1 MTNNSFLNK
10 TINKGQ
16 CASIEDGLP
25 MEIGNADVVSA
36 VNNPLTT
43 EEQQKVF
50 KPRRGRLTLDYLD
63 KFKYM
68 FEPKK
73 AQSKADDVEEA
84 YLGYPEALPEEFY
97 NMLPQFLKTL
107 PMEHMD
113 NPHLRDAA
121 LLGMWPVVATMMP
134 HLEVKHDNEDRT
146 CALYVFVAG
155 APTAGKSSVTG
166 NQVILEMINAELL
179 AVREEE
185 LRKYNIKRKAYEI
198 KRKVIENEGK
208 KKSQEEVEQELMAL
222 VEPQQPLLP
231 YLFVAPRTTEARFL
245 HDLMEAHGLN
255 MLLVLS
261 EVAVLLNSNKREHG
275 NYVEELLDIY
285 DNKGIEKRLRTNN
298 EEIRI
303 DRPSLSAIFT
313 GVPEQLGKFFS
324 QFPNGME
331 SRVSTMLLVK
341 DSAYKPEDT
350 AEYEKHQALVKQL
363 QEVAYG
369 LYMWLRGAGD
379 GGAKF
384 MLDIPE
390 KDMEHIDTFFAAK
403 EELVAGAYLSKD
415 AKSLVRRKKLD
426 FKRITA
432 MLEVLLRY
440 EQSGSWDEVFAS
452 HTIVPSRTTINLAL
466 FYANHL
472 IDHSLYVQSRYGS
485 LRHKEE
491 EPQKLLDRKELLA
504 LLDKT
509 FLSSE
514 AKELLERNGDTNPYR
529 TIRAWREGCF
539 IEQIG
544 KAGKVSTYRKLS
556 PTEQNKRL
564 KMSVRAKNK
573 RQRSVNK
580 RSKRK

>member
-50 KPRRGRLTLDYLD
+50 KPRRGRLKWNYLD
-63 KFKYM
+63 KFSYL
-68 FEPKK
+68 FEKNDQPRKM
-73 AQSKADDVEEA
+73 DDMEVA
-84 YLGYPEALPEEFY
+84 YVGYPKALPAEFY
-97 NMLPQFLKTL
+97 DLLPAFLKAL
-107 PMEHMD
+107 PMEHAD
-113 NPHLRDAA
+113 NPHLRDAV

-134 HLEVKHDNEDRT
+134 YLEVKHDNGNRT

-155 APTAGKSSVTG
+155 PPTAGKSGVTG
-166 NQVILEMINAELL
+166 SQDILETINAELL

-198 KRKVIENEGK
+198 KRKAIENEGK

-222 VEPQQPLLP
+222 VEPIKPLLP

-285 DNKGIEKRLRTNN
+285 DHKTIEKRLRTNN

-303 DRPSLSAIFT
+303 ERPSLSAIFT
-313 GVPEQLGKFFS
+313 GVPEQLSKFFS
-324 QFPNGME
+324 SFPNGME
-331 SRVSTMLLVK
+331 SRVSAMLLVK
-341 DSAYKPEDT
+341 DSDYKPEDT
-350 AEYEKHQALVKQL
+350 AEYEKHQTLLKQL

-369 LYMWLRGAGD
+369 VYMWMRQAGD
-379 GGAKF
+379 EKTKF
-384 MLDIPE
+384 VLDITE
-390 KDMEHIDTFFAAK
+390 KDMEHIDTFFATK
-403 EELVAGAYLSKD
+403 EGIVTGDFQSD
-415 AKSLVRRKKLD
+415 NAKSLVRRKKLD

-440 EQSGSWDEVFAS
+440 EELGSWDDVFTS
-452 HTIVPSRTTINLAL
+452 DTIVPSRKTINLAL
-466 FYANHL
+466 YYTNHL

-491 EPQKLLDRKELLA
+491 APQKQLERKELLA
-504 LLDKT
+504 MLDKT

-514 AKELLERNGDTNPYR
+514 AKTLLERNGDTNPYR

-539 IEQIG
+539 IEPIG
-544 KAGKVSTYRKLS
+544 KAGKVGTYRKLS
-556 PTEQNKRL
+556 ATEQNKRL
-564 KMSVRAKNK
+564 KMSVKAKNK
-573 RQRSVNK
+573 QQRTVNK